1 MVQFGSRR
9 DKCSVEVS
17 IGRDRGQGPSN
28 RECPD
33 HIGAVGTYAPGHSQN
48 VTDACT
54 HNMRLQHCLG
64 SGLAVSS
71 SASGFQEFD
80 WIYLRLTILFSS
92 SAHAGFHAVN

>member
-9 DKCSVEVS
+9 DTCSVEVS
-17 IGRDRGQGPSN
+17 IWRDREQGPSN

-48 VTDACT
+48 VTDTCT
-54 HNMRLQHCLG
+54 HNIRLKHCLG

-71 SASGFQEFD
+71 SASGF
-80 WIYLRLTILFSS
+80 
-92 SAHAGFHAVN
+92 